1 LPGKSYTNAYSYSY
15 SYVYANS
22 YGDRDGNG
30 NAAAYANTEAA
41 SHSGTA
47 PVTFIQF
54 NSGEEHRAGI
64 ADEKSPIILRR
75 VRNCSTTL

>member
-1 LPGKSYTNAYSYSY
+1 MGWPLLRRCIEYRRQILRAIQRDADAYSNAYSYSY

-22 YGDRDGNG
+22 YSYSDRDGNGNG

-47 PVTFIQF
+47 PVTFIRF
-54 NSGEEHRAGI
+54 NSG
-64 ADEKSPIILRR
+64 
-75 VRNCSTTL
+75 

>member
-1 LPGKSYTNAYSYSY
+1 MGWPLLRRRIEYRRQILRAIQRDADAYSY

-22 YGDRDGNG
+22 YGYGDRDSNGNG

-47 PVTFIQF
+47 PVTFIRF
-54 NSGEEHRAGI
+54 NSG
-64 ADEKSPIILRR
+64 
-75 VRNCSTTL
+75 

>member
-1 LPGKSYTNAYSYSY
+1 MPGKSDPNTYSD

-30 NAAAYANTEAA
+30 NGNGNAPAYANTEAA

-54 NSGEEHRAGI
+54 NSG
-64 ADEKSPIILRR
+64 
-75 VRNCSTTL
+75 